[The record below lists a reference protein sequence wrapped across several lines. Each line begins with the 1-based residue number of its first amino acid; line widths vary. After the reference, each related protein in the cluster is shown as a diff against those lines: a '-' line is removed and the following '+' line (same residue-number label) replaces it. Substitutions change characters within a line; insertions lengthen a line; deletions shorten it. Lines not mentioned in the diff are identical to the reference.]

1 MKKIFNHHFL
11 RTYFAISGFKNLG
24 VNIYNMVFV
33 VYLATAYQSK
43 LFVGL
48 AESLVYIP
56 GFFAILIGFL
66 ADKTRRKSDWLII
79 FSGLQAGVFCLVAYL
94 MQYKGLFIV
103 ASVALLNVFSDSLGR
118 YLDNVEKPIFKNQ
131 VADEDLEIAYSLLS
145 AFSLSFVFLS
155 QAVGVWLLTV
165 TNHNYSLLA
174 LLNAGCFLMV
184 AILYWRLRRQVNYV
198 AQLDKKLETVGQ
210 QLTKMYEATKEV
222 FHKADRLAFLPT
234 ILMMILS
241 NSLAVSLVAFIN
253 MTLLTQPLFGLTYA
267 QAIAVVGVVQ
277 ILGSLLGGLSINTL
291 WPKLTLSHLLLAEG
305 VILFTLS
312 IIGLTGLGSP
322 FLVIGLGC
330 LTFCVGRFG
339 PKFEASLIRHVP
351 ENQLG
356 QVSSFISFTV
366 TISLP
371 LATIGFS
378 ILAAYQMW
386 LAWSIFL
393 CLASLLLFLA
403 IKYQNKD

>member
-1 MKKIFNHHFL
+1 MKKILKHSFL
-11 RTYFAISGFKNLG
+11 RTYFGINAFKNLG

-56 GFFAILIGFL
+56 GLFTMLLGFL
-66 ADKTRRKSDWLII
+66 ADKTKRKSDWLIM
-79 FSGLQAGVFCLVAYL
+79 FSGLQAGIFCLVAYL

-118 YLDNVEKPIFKNQ
+118 YLDNVEKPIFKVQ
-131 VADEDLEIAYSLLS
+131 VADEDLETAYSLLS

-155 QAVGVWLLTV
+155 QAVGVWLLTA

-174 LLNAGCFLMV
+174 LLNAGCFLAA

-198 AQLDKKLETVGQ
+198 AQVDEKLETVGQ
-210 QLTKMYEATKEV
+210 QLTKMYDATKEV

-234 ILMMILS
+234 ILRMVLS
-241 NSLAVSLVAFIN
+241 NCLSVSLVAFIN

-291 WPKLTLSHLLLAEG
+291 WTGLTLSQIMLAEA
-305 VILFTLS
+305 VILFILAL
-312 IIGLTGLGSP
+312 IGLMGLGSP
-322 FLVIGLGC
+322 LLVMGLGC

-339 PKFEASLIRHVP
+339 PKFDASLMRHVP
-351 ENQLG
+351 ENMLG
-356 QVSSFISFTV
+356 RVSSFISTMTAV
-366 TISLP
+366 SLP

-378 ILAAYQMW
+378 VLAAYRMW
-386 LAWSIFL
+386 LAWLVFL
-393 CLASLLLFLA
+393 CLASLILFLA
-403 IKYQNKD
+403 IKYRKKD